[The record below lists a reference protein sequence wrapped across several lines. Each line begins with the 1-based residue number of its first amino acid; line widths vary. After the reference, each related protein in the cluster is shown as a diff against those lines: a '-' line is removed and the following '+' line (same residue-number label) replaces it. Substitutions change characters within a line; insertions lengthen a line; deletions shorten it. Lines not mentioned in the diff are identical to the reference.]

1 MMYNGFICI
10 YAIFAQMML
19 PNYIYIFYYVY
30 LHTHTYYTIV
40 LYTSLIR
47 RLLMSTLQEFGKAS
61 FQRDIAELKK
71 AANFNSRR
79 GRGVLVDGNG
89 CKHWILTQKL
99 RDNSDNYNYNYG
111 CQLLP
116 TIVGSVI

>member
-19 PNYIYIFYYVY
+19 PNYICILLRLFAY
-30 LHTHTYYTIV
+30 THTYYTIV

-47 RLLMSTLQEFGKAS
+47 RLLMSTLQEFGNAS
-61 FQRDIAELKK
+61 FQRDIGELKK

-79 GRGVLVDGNG
+79 G
-89 CKHWILTQKL
+89 
-99 RDNSDNYNYNYG
+99 
-111 CQLLP
+111 
-116 TIVGSVI
+116 VGSW